1 MSRVLNAKCKV
12 QNAKCKMTDRV
23 VNALPDSLPPSFLP
37 KAKNPPP
44 SDREAKEA
52 SSERKLAKSQILTEG
67 ETDSPNGHPDSGGGH
82 RPPLRCPT
90 VFTLSPTANK
100 HTNTQPHNQYNVFY
114 NYFYFYIFIKFY
126 YFYCII
132 VW

>member
-1 MSRVLNAKCKV
+1 
-12 QNAKCKMTDRV
+12 MTDRV
-23 VNALPDSLPPSFLP
+23 VNALPDSLPPSFLL
-37 KAKNPPP
+37 KAKNPPL
-44 SDREAKEA
+44 SYREAKEA
-52 SSERKLAKSQILTEG
+52 PSEKSQILTEG
-67 ETDSPNGHPDSGGGH
+67 ETDLPNGHPDSGGGH

-100 HTNTQPHNQYNVFY
+100 HTTTQTHNQYNVFY